1 MWCEILR
8 KGIVGVG
15 GGAKGGTTRRVDVG
29 VDRRGVVA
37 LVERM
42 AHCGPRAR
50 PSAPYLASIFSASAV
65 NTIASRRGP
74 P

>member
-15 GGAKGGTTRRVDVG
+15 GDAKGGTTRRVDVG

-50 PSAPYLASIFSASAV
+50 PRHISRPYLA
-65 NTIASRRGP
+65 P
-74 P
+74 LQ